1 MTVNPQRISRLQEHG
16 LTEYEARAYLALL
29 ELENAE
35 ASPIA
40 DLARVPRTK
49 IYQALDGLEAK
60 KLLAVIPDRP
70 KRYQVAP
77 ISAYIESLES
87 NYRSRADALGSQKD
101 ALCEEFAP
109 RGKVQMERSGG
120 FIVLKGRANIS
131 SKLCEL
137 MQRGQRD
144 FAVATSSMGAHR
156 LAYHADLLEAATK
169 RGCSVRV
176 LAPATSENAPAM
188 DALEAKSELRHV
200 LVDLGAVTLAFVD
213 EKEVLLVHHVPD
225 DRHYFQGADVA
236 LWSDDPAI
244 VGSLKALFTLGWG
257 LSVAYSD
264 RATASTH
271 IRDPV
276 VASVVESLSREA
288 RRLVPVTA

>member
-1 MTVNPQRISRLQEHG
+1 MTVNPPRIARLQEHG

-49 IYQALDGLEAK
+49 IYQALDGLESK

-70 KRYQVAP
+70 KRYQVQP
-77 ISAYIESLES
+77 IASYIESLES
-87 NYRSRADALGSQKD
+87 NFRARADTLGGQKD
-101 ALCEEFAP
+101 ALSEEFAP
-109 RGKVQMERSGG
+109 RGRVQMERSGG

-137 MQRGQRD
+137 MQRAEKD
-144 FAVATSSMGAHR
+144 FAVATSAMGAHR
-156 LAYHADLLEAATK
+156 LAYHHDLVEAAK
-169 RGCSVRV
+169 SRGCAVRI
-176 LAPATSENAPAM
+176 LAPAEEENHEAM
-188 DALEAKSELRHV
+188 LKLEPDTELRHV

-213 EKEVLLVHHVPD
+213 DKEVLLTHHVPD

-257 LSVAYSD
+257 LSVPFAD
-264 RATASTH
+264 RHKAEKH
-271 IRDPV
+271 LKDPV

-288 RRLVPVTA
+288 RRLVPA

>member
-29 ELENAE
+29 ELENSE

-70 KRYQVAP
+70 KRYQVQP
-77 ISAYIESLES
+77 ISAYIDALES
-87 NYRSRADALGSQKD
+87 NFRSRAEAIGGAKEALT
-101 ALCEEFAP
+101 EEFAP
-109 RGKVQMERSGG
+109 RGKVTMERTGG
-120 FIVLKGRANIS
+120 FVVLKGRANIS
-131 SKLCEL
+131 SKLCEI
-137 MQRGQRD
+137 MARSERD
-144 FAVATSSMGAHR
+144 FALATSAMGAHR
-156 LAYHADLLEAATK
+156 LAYHSDLLAQASARGAT
-169 RGCSVRV
+169 VRV
-176 LAPATSENAPAM
+176 LAPATPDNHPATESLH
-188 DALEAKSELRHV
+188 AIAELRHA

-213 EKEVLLVHHVPD
+213 EKEVMLIHHVPD

-244 VGSLKALFTLGWG
+244 VQSLKSLFTLGWG
-257 LSVAYSD
+257 LSVPYAE
-264 RATASTH
+264 RETAH
-271 IRDPV
+271 EKKADPM
-276 VASVVESLSREA
+276 VASLVQSLGREA
-288 RRLVPVTA
+288 KRLVVTA